1 MTPKIIAV
9 ANTKGGVGKT
19 TVALQLAVARV
30 KFHKPAHEVWLVDG
44 DRQQTAQ
51 TAISLRQSR
60 KISPGIACAAYSDG
74 DLLRSQVLLQK
85 DKWETIIID
94 VGGFDSTTMRAALG
108 ICDVLLVP
116 FQPRSFDVWAISQMA
131 KLIKGV
137 QQVRGEF
144 PVYAFLNCAEPQA
157 ASVDN
162 REAEET
168 LADLA
173 EQEQVK
179 IQFLKTPLCRRKA
192 FATSSG
198 FGLGVSELKV
208 KDPKAVAEI
217 KALEAA
223 VFADIKSEQD
233 D

>member
-1 MTPKIIAV
+1 M
-9 ANTKGGVGKT
+9 
-19 TVALQLAVARV
+19 
-30 KFHKPAHEVWLVDG
+30 
-44 DRQQTAQ
+44 
-51 TAISLRQSR
+51 
-60 KISPGIACAAYSDG
+60 
-74 DLLRSQVLLQK
+74 
-85 DKWETIIID
+85 
-94 VGGFDSTTMRAALG
+94 
-108 ICDVLLVP
+108 
-116 FQPRSFDVWAISQMA
+116 
-131 KLIKGV
+131 
-137 QQVRGEF
+137 
-144 PVYAFLNCAEPQA
+144 YAFLNCAEPQA